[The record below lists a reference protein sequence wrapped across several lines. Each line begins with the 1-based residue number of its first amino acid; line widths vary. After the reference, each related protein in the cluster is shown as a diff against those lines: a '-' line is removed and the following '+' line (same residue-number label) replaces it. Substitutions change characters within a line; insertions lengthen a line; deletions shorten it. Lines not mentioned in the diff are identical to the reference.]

1 MRHSYPWRAPASR
14 RTVRALR
21 CGGVVAYSGAMRQPG
36 PPPYASPE
44 LQRFV
49 ELLLRW
55 NRSIN
60 LISRGDVADV
70 WTRHVADSLQLADHW
85 GGTLPACGIDLGSG
99 AGFPGL
105 VLAIRF
111 GVVFHLIEHDQAK
124 AAFLRE
130 AARATGAPAHVVA
143 KRVEDAVL
151 PRAPLV
157 TARALAPLALLL
169 SYAEPLLLPG
179 GVCLFSKGRDVEAE
193 IADARRSWHME
204 VERLPSRTDRRG
216 VILRIT
222 NLVSCTPNEPD

>member
-1 MRHSYPWRAPASR
+1 
-14 RTVRALR
+14 
-21 CGGVVAYSGAMRQPG
+21 MRQPV

-49 ELLLRW
+49 DLLLRW

-60 LISRGDVADV
+60 LIGRGDVADV

-85 GGTLPACGIDLGSG
+85 GDRPPACGIDLGSG

-143 KRVEDAVL
+143 TRIEDAVV

-157 TARALAPLALLL
+157 TARALAPLARLLA
-169 SYAEPLLLPG
+169 YAEPLLLPG
-179 GVCLFSKGRDVEAE
+179 GICLFPKGHHVEAE
-193 IADARRSWHME
+193 IADASRLWHMD
-204 VERLPSRTDRRG
+204 VARIPSRINRSS
-216 VILRIT
+216 VILRVA
-222 NLVSCTPNEPD
+222 NLMSCTPNEAG

>member
-1 MRHSYPWRAPASR
+1 
-14 RTVRALR
+14 
-21 CGGVVAYSGAMRQPG
+21 MRQPV

-49 ELLLRW
+49 DLLLRW

-60 LISRGDVADV
+60 LIGRGDVADV
-70 WTRHVADSLQLADHW
+70 WPRHVADSLQLADHW
-85 GGTLPACGIDLGSG
+85 GDTPPVCGIDLGSG

-143 KRVEDAVL
+143 TRIEDAVV

-157 TARALAPLALLL
+157 TARALAPLVHLL

-193 IADARRSWHME
+193 IADASRSWRMD
-204 VERLPSRTDRRG
+204 VQRIPSHTDRSG
-216 VILRIT
+216 VILRIA
-222 NLVSCTPNEPD
+222 NLRHCTPRKAG